1 MGLGQATVKE
11 IVEKA
16 VTHRWGIPEF
26 QRGFVWTPQ
35 KVRVICSGPC
45 PDCRAFAKGELG
57 HMGEEDV
64 LQVFGGLDKIC
75 SFDNWHS

>member
-1 MGLGQATVKE
+1 MDLPRAVTRE

-35 KVRVICSGPC
+35 KVRDLV
-45 PDCRAFAKGELG
+45 AA
-57 HMGEEDV
+57 H
-64 LQVFGGLDKIC
+64 LDQC
-75 SFDNWHS
+75 DET